1 MAMLAKLA
9 WRNIWRNRRRTLI
22 TLMSVFFAVILSTLM
37 MSMKEGM
44 YARMMDSMIGSFTGY
59 VQVQSVAYLPD
70 RSLDDALL
78 LSDSIAQAIAETK
91 GATGWVPRIES
102 FALAAS
108 DQTTKGAMVV
118 GIDPVAEQAH
128 TDMASRVSEGGY
140 LNADDKAVLIGSGL
154 ARKLGLTV
162 GDTVVLMGMG
172 YQGSTA
178 AGKYPIKGLVKFGN
192 PELSKQLVVMP
203 LKEAQWYYGAEGMCT
218 DIVVLMDKA
227 DHAKKVA
234 TALGPHLPSGL
245 VAHDWEVLMPDLKN
259 MIETDRKEGYVFMF
273 VLYMVISFGIFGTML
288 MMLAERMH
296 EFGVLVAVG
305 MKRWRLALMFW
316 LEVLMLA
323 LLGSVLGMVGALP
336 VVSWFYYF
344 PITFGEGEEF
354 AKMFEEYGMEPV
366 MQSTV
371 DIGVFATQAVV
382 VALIT
387 SVIALYPMMRISRLK
402 AIEAMRG

>member
-1 MAMLAKLA
+1 MLAKLA
-9 WRNIWRNRRRTLI
+9 WRNIWRNKRRTAI

-44 YARMMDSMIGSFTGY
+44 YARMMDSMVGAYSGY
-59 VQVQSVAYLPD
+59 VQVQSVTYLPD

-78 LSDSIAQAIAETK
+78 LSDSITAAITAT
-91 GATGWVPRIES
+91 GHVTGWVPRIES

-108 DQTTKGAMVV
+108 NETTKGAMVV
-118 GIDPVAEQAH
+118 GIDPAAEKNH
-128 TDMASRVSEGGY
+128 TDMASRVSEGEY
-140 LNADDKAVLIGSGL
+140 LLPDDRAVLIGSGL
-154 ARKLGLTV
+154 AKKLGLAV
-162 GDTVVLMGMG
+162 GDTLVLMGMG

-178 AGKYPIKGLVKFGN
+178 AGKFPVKGLVKFGS

-203 LKEAQWYYGAEGMCT
+203 LKEAQWYFGAEGMST
-218 DIVVLMDKA
+218 NIVVLI
-227 DHAKKVA
+227 DHSDNAQKVA
-234 TALGPHLPSGL
+234 SALDQTLPSGL
-245 VAHDWEVLMPDLKN
+245 VAHDWEVLMPDLRN
-259 MIETDRKEGYVFMF
+259 MIATDRKEGYVFMF
-273 VLYMVISFGIFGTML
+273 ILYMVISFGIFGTML

-305 MKRWRLALMFW
+305 MKRWKLALMFW

-323 LLGSVLGMVGALP
+323 LLGSLLGMLGALP

-366 MQSTV
+366 MQSTLEPM
-371 DIGVFATQAVV
+371 VFVTQAAL
-382 VALIT
+382 VATIT
-387 SVIALYPMMRISRLK
+387 SLIALYPMMRLLRLK
-402 AIEAMRG
+402 AIDAMRS